1 MYVIYRSP
9 SGPDMYSR
17 PTVDMFICRYYAHLP
32 KIGPLQRFRLSD
44 SWLSCWFGSKL
55 WENNTTSDKYFS
67 NTQPSKIFS
76 TEVHSNTVEFSRHT
90 FTKLESLAYIW
101 WTCVLIFSPLWSP
114 LGFNSELSIAIRSQ
128 QSPYAQWQLI
138 IFGFSE
144 SDQMHLFQ
152 TSVNSGKWRF
162 TGGPFIEMNRLL
174 LFHC

>member
-1 MYVIYRSP
+1 MHSN
-9 SGPDMYSR
+9 
-17 PTVDMFICRYYAHLP
+17 
-32 KIGPLQRFRLSD
+32 LSN

-55 WENNTTSDKYFS
+55 WENKTTRDKSFS

-76 TEVHSNTVEFSRHT
+76 TEVQSNTVEFSRHT

-128 QSPYAQWQLI
+128 QSPSAQWQLI

-152 TSVNSGKWRF
+152 ASVESEGLQGALHRNEQIIIISLLV
-162 TGGPFIEMNRLL
+162 GGGYPQSIQVSIIYIYSKN
-174 LFHC
+174 